1 MTSWMLCSAALV
13 VSLVPCFIACF
24 RGSAFDR
31 LVALEM
37 TAVVLALALLT
48 TCEALH
54 RTPFV
59 DLALALSLLALGGS
73 LVFVRTFE
81 RWL

>member
-1 MTSWMLCSAALV
+1 MLASAVLLG
-13 VSLVPCFIACF
+13 SLVPCGVVCL
-24 RGSAFDR
+24 RGGAVDR
-31 LVALEM
+31 LVGLEM
-37 TAVVLALALLT
+37 TGVVTTLLLLT
-48 TCEALH
+48 LCEAMH

-59 DLALALSLLALGGS
+59 DLAVAMALLALGGS